1 MGISH
6 ISILLCASSGTG
18 KSYLA
23 SHIIMNA
30 KQEHKIVIDYSNEY
44 SIKGFSILELTP
56 DNYLVV
62 MAKFREILSKY
73 KHILV
78 RFENISDIHIGDIL
92 NTMANWSFLIGD
104 VLFVCDEA
112 HNYIPHKTSER
123 VKDIQKIA
131 TQGRKYGVSS
141 MFITQ
146 RPSLLN
152 PSIRSNTN
160 IKIVGRM
167 TDGVDMKAIKD
178 YIRHIKYVPT
188 LPPRVFIYRNPLG
201 SEYVFTTEGTHISHN
216 G

>member
-6 ISILLCASSGTG
+6 TSILLSASSGTG

-23 SHIIMNA
+23 SHIIMKA
-30 KQEHKIVIDYSNEY
+30 QQEHKIVIDYSNEY
-44 SIKGFSILELTP
+44 SLKGFSILEITP
-56 DNYLVV
+56 DNYIVV
-62 MAKFREILSKY
+62 MAKFREILAEN

-78 RFENISDIHIGDIL
+78 RFENMSDTNVGNIL

-104 VLFVCDEA
+104 VFIVCDEA
-112 HNYIPHKTSER
+112 HNYIPHKTNES

-152 PSIRSNTN
+152 PTIRSNTN

-167 TDGVDMKAIKD
+167 TDGVDLKAIKD
-178 YIRHIKYVPT
+178 YIPHSEYIPT
-188 LPPRVFIYRNPLG
+188 LQPRVFIYRNPLG
-201 SEYVFTTEGTHISHN
+201 SEYVFTTEGAQISHN